1 MTTPPRQHGYTGC
14 VRSTWKTFPYLLQRS
29 LVASA
34 NDNCFSIAKGAA
46 YSALLSFFPVLTS
59 AAAILLETNAKFVL
73 DSIEGLLA
81 QVVPPGTED
90 VVMRQFQARGTRPV
104 AVLAVAALVSVWAA
118 SSVFK
123 SLMEGFQAAYRVP
136 RSRNF
141 WQNTGVAILL
151 VLITAAPLVAASALL
166 LFGTQVENLV
176 LGWMK
181 VDPLW
186 NPWAWAWELA
196 GRVGRYAV
204 AFATTILTTM
214 LLYYFGPNRK
224 QRFAALLPGAVLAT
238 LLWMAATSGFGW
250 YVRHVAHYNV
260 MYGSV
265 GASIALIIWMYLVAA
280 IALLGCEYNAENER
294 LNSAGV

>member
-1 MTTPPRQHGYTGC
+1 M
-14 VRSTWKTFPYLLQRS
+14 RSTWKTFPYLLQRS